1 MCVRAQVAGVWGA
14 AVPRLTVR
22 GAIVAL
28 VALAGAVTARAD
40 DAPADLRAQ
49 LAAGEFAPARRAI
62 EAAPADQR
70 DAGLRQ
76 LAVAQAQAGQ
86 RDGALAAIGDIGD
99 DQVRN
104 QALGQMAEQPG
115 GMGGLGGA
123 PAPDFDSLIDLITA
137 TIEPESWDEVGGPG
151 SIEQFPLGVYVD
163 ARGAVTRLVEPDADG
178 HLEALREAFARP
190 VANQDV
196 RRASPLRKVSLPRL
210 ERAVQLRLAAGQPL
224 DEEMRVLAGLQ
235 GIKHVLVYPETG
247 DIVLAGPA
255 GGWRTDAEGRLL
267 GVESGHPVMLLDDL
281 VVLVRQ
287 AREGRGAGFTC
298 SITPLVE
305 SLAAVKTF
313 LAESAKKPLRPGAA
327 ARNKWLKQVRDTL
340 GPQTVEYEGIDP
352 GTRVARVM
360 FEADY
365 RMKLVGIGLEE
376 GTLDVPSYLAMVDV
390 PAGQSPPPLG
400 VLRWW
405 FALDFQSI
413 VAGPRR
419 DVFELRGQGVK
430 VLSENQ
436 MLDVRG
442 IRHGTGEADE
452 LNQAFAQNFTRHF
465 RQIAQRYPVYAD
477 LQNICHLALVAAL
490 IQSEDLPARVGW
502 HMTCFGDPAQ
512 YQVAIEHAPA
522 SVETVINHR
531 MLNQKQILA
540 AASGGVDISSAAYV
554 GGSAIRVEK
563 GNRLDSEY
571 QRGAP
576 VGQPRDSWWW
586 D

>member
-1 MCVRAQVAGVWGA
+1 MCQRARMAGVGGTRRRLLTGLVAIVGIGVAGVG
-14 AVPRLTVR
+14 
-22 GAIVAL
+22 VA
-28 VALAGAVTARAD
+28 TAEEL
-40 DAPADLRAQ
+40 PADLRAQ
-49 LAAGEFAPARRAI
+49 LEAGEFAPAWQAI
-62 EAAPADQR
+62 QAAPQAQR
-70 DAGLRQ
+70 DDGLRQ
-76 LAVAQAQAGQ
+76 LAAAQAQAGL
-86 RDGALAAIGDIGD
+86 RDGALATIGDIGD

-115 GMGGLGGA
+115 GMGGFGGQ
-123 PAPDFDSLIDLITA
+123 PAPDFDSLIDLITS

-163 ARGAVTRLVEPDADG
+163 AQGAVTRLVETDADG
-178 HLEALREAFARP
+178 QLDEVRRAFARP
-190 VANQDV
+190 VANADV
-196 RRASPLRKVSLPRL
+196 RRASTMRKISLTRL

-224 DEEMRVLAGLQ
+224 DEEMRLLAGLQ

-255 GGWRTDAEGRLL
+255 SGWRMDAEGRLL
-267 GVESGHPVMLLDDL
+267 GEESGHPVMLLDDL
-281 VVLVRQ
+281 VVLLRQ
-287 AREGRGAGFTC
+287 ARSGGGQGFTC
-298 SITPLVE
+298 SITPLE
-305 SLAAVKTF
+305 KSLAAVKGF
-313 LAESAKKPLRPGAA
+313 LEESAKKPLKPGAA

-352 GTRVARVM
+352 ASRVARVM

-376 GTLDVPSYLAMVDV
+376 GTLDVPSYLTMVDV
-390 PAGQSPPPLG
+390 PAGQAPPPLG

-413 VAGPRR
+413 IAGPRR
-419 DVFELRGQGVK
+419 DVFEFRGQGAK

-436 MLDVRG
+436 MLDIRG

-465 RQIAQRYPVYAD
+465 RQVAQRYPVYAD
-477 LQNICHLALVAAL
+477 LQNICHLALAAAL
-490 IQSEDLPARVGW
+490 IQTEDLPARVGW

-531 MLNQKQILA
+531 MVNRKQILA
-540 AASGGVDISSAAYV
+540 AASGGVDISPAGYV
-554 GGSAIRVEK
+554 SPNSIRVEK
-563 GNRLDSEY
+563 GTRLDSEY
-571 QRGAP
+571 ERGTP
-576 VGQPRDSWWW
+576 VGQPRDNWWW